1 MAVRRVN
8 TLGAITMA
16 LIYWGGLT
24 YWRSDALFGTDTD
37 AQFEAGMLLLASV
50 PYAFFIIWGLRF
62 DLPEQ
67 MKENQFLKFTKLY
80 IWLAYVAG

>member
-8 TLGAITMA
+8 TLGAITKA

-37 AQFEAGMLLLASV
+37 AHTERHTCMHYYCTSSC
-50 PYAFFIIWGLRF
+50 
-62 DLPEQ
+62 
-67 MKENQFLKFTKLY
+67 
-80 IWLAYVAG
+80 

>member
-24 YWRSDALFGTDTD
+24 YWRSDALFGKVTPQVYPWNDD
-37 AQFEAGMLLLASV
+37 SNSFNYSHQDNNYRNNILRCRRACKLNLSV
-50 PYAFFIIWGLRF
+50 NI
-62 DLPEQ
+62 
-67 MKENQFLKFTKLY
+67 
-80 IWLAYVAG
+80 